1 MYKNTRTLCFLIDH
15 DQILLTETVFS
26 SKIRRFTGIG
36 GDVKLEKN
44 IVHETI
50 KYLYKDIR
58 VSVYP
63 HDLEKVALIHKISR
77 NEKSEIIA
85 DETIHVFTC
94 NRWQGD
100 IKATPGIKPSWHVI
114 QTIPFSEMLESE
126 EKWLSYILEGEKILV
141 EIVEKKTNP
150 DGDFNLINVAIR
162 SMYS

>member
-63 HDLEKVALIHKISR
+63 HDLEKVALIHKISGNYIR
-77 NEKSEIIA
+77 IKFV
-85 DETIHVFTC
+85 IH
-94 NRWQGD
+94 
-100 IKATPGIKPSWHVI
+100 
-114 QTIPFSEMLESE
+114 
-126 EKWLSYILEGEKILV
+126 
-141 EIVEKKTNP
+141 
-150 DGDFNLINVAIR
+150 
-162 SMYS
+162 